1 MALEK
6 DKLEDLTNKKDVDLK
21 QSFGDGGNDDLEGA
35 QPAGHSRYGTSDRLV
50 GGRIAPVL
58 PHLAN
63 YDFGNDD
70 TGSDILGK
78 QIELE
83 AGNDIQYRT
92 CSWPKASRHRQR
104 LCPWLFLPLA
114 PILSNNQATNC

>member
-1 MALEK
+1 MALMKDVLDPDYNDTKEK
-6 DKLEDLTNKKDVDLK
+6 DPNAEVKQPFGEDSNGETDKT
-21 QSFGDGGNDDLEGA
+21 
-35 QPAGHSRYGTSDRLV
+35 QPERFGTSDRSV

-70 TGSDILGK
+70 TSSDILGK

-83 AGNDIQYRT
+83 AGNAIQYRT
-92 CSWPKASRHRQR
+92 CSWPKVSFH
-104 LCPWLFLPLA
+104 LPTA
-114 PILSNNQATNC
+114 VRGQEHQDP

>member
-6 DKLEDLTNKKDVDLK
+6 DKLQDSSQKKDVDVK
-21 QSFGDGGNDDLEGA
+21 QPFSGENGDLEGA
-35 QPAGHSRYGTSDRLV
+35 QPEGHSRYGTSDRSV

-92 CSWPKASRHRQR
+92 CSWPKVDHHR
-104 LCPWLFLPLA
+104 
-114 PILSNNQATNC
+114 

>member
-6 DKLEDLTNKKDVDLK
+6 DKPQDLAQNKDVDVM
-21 QSFGDGGNDDLEGA
+21 QPFGDEGNGDLESA
-35 QPAGHSRYGTSDRLV
+35 QAAGHSRYGTSDRSM
-50 GGRIAPVL
+50 GGRIAPIL
-58 PHLAN
+58 PHLAS

-92 CSWPKASRHRQR
+92 CSWPKASHHRQE
-104 LCPWLFLPLA
+104 LC
-114 PILSNNQATNC
+114 S